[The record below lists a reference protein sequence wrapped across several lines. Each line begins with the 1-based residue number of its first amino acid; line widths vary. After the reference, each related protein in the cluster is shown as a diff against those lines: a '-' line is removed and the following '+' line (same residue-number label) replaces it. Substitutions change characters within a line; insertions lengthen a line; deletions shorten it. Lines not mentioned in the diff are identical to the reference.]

1 MYLFYVRSLILLHC
15 VLYKLV
21 LGTVDNPV
29 AIDLLGKNDP
39 FIPSMVSANN
49 TISTLESFASTVEGT
64 HISGSGS
71 SSKSESAATG
81 FEDCVLK
88 AWGPGPVCNYPMI

>member
-1 MYLFYVRSLILLHC
+1 MYICHIKSLILLHC
-15 VLYKLV
+15 VLYKLI
-21 LGTVDNPV
+21 LGTTDNPV

-64 HISGSGS
+64 QISGS
-71 SSKSESAATG
+71 SSSSKSDSGAAG